1 MRLTDGF
8 RLSDEQVDYLRQEF
22 KDLNEKLKEGKLEGS
37 FRLAARQ
44 EALLALYD
52 LHKIEVK
59 RIKQLGD
66 NAVLADFVQSKEI

>member
-8 RLSDEQVDYLRQEF
+8 RLSDDQVDYLRQEF
-22 KDLNEKLKEGKLEGS
+22 KDLNEKLKEGKLEGT
-37 FRLAARQ
+37 FRMVARQ

-59 RIKQLGD
+59 RIKELGD
-66 NAVLADFVQSKEI
+66 NVALTNFVQSKEI

>member
-8 RLSDEQVDYLRQEF
+8 RLSDDQIDYLRQEF
-22 KDLNEKLKEGKLEGS
+22 KDLNEKLKEGKLEGT
-37 FRLAARQ
+37 FRMVARQ

-59 RIKQLGD
+59 RIKELGD
-66 NAVLADFVQSKEI
+66 NVALTNFVQSKEI